1 MPASSLIKQSVAEG
15 SSDKGWIGLVLIGTQ
30 LFTALTPFIPLIKL
44 TLQTVTKCL
53 KSSVLSG
60 ILFKM
65 RTFKNRNCRL
75 RFMAF
80 STADVIIDLLQEKPG
95 GSSFWRHLP
104 LRGRDNRDAV
114 RKKIADT
121 LLHAFYDDNFI
132 SILLKGALDDK
143 GKPRG
148 DGTLY
153 RWLLL
158 NVYSDNSQKLYSD
171 WLKVGKTTQECDE
184 G

>member
-1 MPASSLIKQSVAEG
+1 MRVLSAVKQSVAEG
-15 SSDKGWIGLVLIGTQ
+15 SGDKGVVGLVLMGTQ

-53 KSSVLSG
+53 KNSALSR

-65 RTFKNRNCRL
+65 RTFKSRNCRL

-80 STADVIIDLLQEKPG
+80 STADVIIDLIQDKPG

-104 LRGRDNRDAV
+104 LKGKNNRDAV

-153 RWLLL
+153 HWLLA
-158 NVYSDNSQKLYSD
+158 NVYSDNAHKLYGD
-171 WLKVGKTTQECDE
+171 WLKAHKQQDAE
-184 G
+184 GE

>member
-1 MPASSLIKQSVAEG
+1 MRVPSVAKQGVAEG
-15 SSDKGWIGLVLIGTQ
+15 YSEKGVLGLVLIGTQ

-44 TLQTVTKCL
+44 ALQTVTKCL
-53 KSSVLSG
+53 KSSVLSS

-65 RTFKNRNCRL
+65 RTFKNRNCKL

-95 GSSFWRHLP
+95 GSFFWRHLP

-153 RWLLL
+153 RWLLS
-158 NVYSDNSQKLYSD
+158 NVYSDNAQKLYGD
-171 WLKVGKTTQECDE
+171 WLKASKYQEDDV
-184 G
+184 

>member
-1 MPASSLIKQSVAEG
+1 MRVFGAVKQGVAEG
-15 SSDKGWIGLVLIGTQ
+15 YSEKGVLGLVLIGTQ

-44 TLQTVTKCL
+44 ALQTVTKCL
-53 KSSVLSG
+53 KSSVPSS

-95 GSSFWRHLP
+95 GSSFWRRLP
-104 LRGRDNRDAV
+104 LKGRDNREVV

-153 RWLLL
+153 RWLLTH
-158 NVYSDNSQKLYSD
+158 VYSDNAQKLYGD
-171 WLKVGKTTQECDE
+171 WLKAGKYQE
-184 G
+184 GGV